1 MVESKTMDTSADTV
15 IAHTPTIT
23 STTAMSV
30 WRRELMRKNCE
41 LCGFDL
47 TGEGIKDLI
56 PLCHTCYVDKNPQVI
71 KYLAELKELGKDNV

>member
-1 MVESKTMDTSADTV
+1 MASKQLLLKIKVARIGV
-15 IAHTPTIT
+15 AL
-23 STTAMSV
+23 SV

-47 TGEGIKDLI
+47 AGEGIKDLI

>member
-1 MVESKTMDTSADTV
+1 MASKQLLLKIKVARIGV
-15 IAHTPTIT
+15 AL
-23 STTAMSV
+23 SV
-30 WRRELMRKNCE
+30 WRRKLMRKNCE

>member
-1 MVESKTMDTSADTV
+1 MASKQLLLKIKVARIGV
-15 IAHTPTIT
+15 AL
-23 STTAMSV
+23 SV